1 MKKETLN
8 CYAKVISN
16 CPSYDDMEFVIEK
29 MFNLYVPTKGEIKQ
43 FLYENYEI
51 GSDDYYEFERKLL
64 PLISKLFQ
72 DRFDRLDR
80 LDSELDK

>member
-1 MKKETLN
+1 MMIKETLN
-8 CYAKVISN
+8 RYSKIISN

-29 MFNLYVPTKGEIKQ
+29 MFNLYTPTEGEVKQ

-51 GSDDYYEFERKLL
+51 GFDDYKGVEGKLL

-72 DRFDRLDR
+72 DRFDRLD
-80 LDSELDK
+80 SQFDK

>member
-1 MKKETLN
+1 MMKKETLN
-8 CYAKVISN
+8 RYANVINN
-16 CPSYDDMEFVIEK
+16 CPSYDDVEFVIEK

-72 DRFDRLDR
+72 DRFDRLD
-80 LDSELDK
+80 SELDK

>member
-1 MKKETLN
+1 MMKKATLN
-8 CYAKVISN
+8 RYAIVISN

-51 GSDDYYEFERKLL
+51 GSDDYYEVERKLL

-72 DRFDRLDR
+72 DRFDRLD
-80 LDSELDK
+80 SELDK